1 MRLDDDL
8 KVGAT
13 ELTLAGSP
21 SRRWWLPN
29 DGSRDQIIVATTDYL
44 PGHSEV
50 LTVTQVQGSKV
61 TFTPATRWFHSGTRY
76 AIATKI
82 TNATAQQ
89 NLINARMDPNLINNG
104 AETRAA
110 VVLLTRSIRIVSEG
124 DKAMKHSR
132 RRRQGHSART
142 RKRMGAAPASE
153 ILSRRSAGRRG
164 TGDDRPCLHD
174 RGGN

>member
-1 MRLDDDL
+1 M
-8 KVGAT
+8 
-13 ELTLAGSP
+13 
-21 SRRWWLPN
+21 
-29 DGSRDQIIVATTDYL
+29 
-44 PGHSEV
+44 

-82 TNATAQQ
+82 TNATAKQ

-124 DKAMKHSR
+124 DKSNETFA
-132 RRRQGHSART
+132 QAEART
-142 RKRMGAAPASE
+142 LCPDKKMFGCARAHGRCPGVGKSSGCAFKGV
-153 ILSRRSAGRRG
+153 RRSG
-164 TGDDRPCLHD
+164 
-174 RGGN
+174 